1 MGGTVCYQVRGWVS
15 DQVQNGVWKL
25 PMWEDHGMLVL
36 QRKDPNYPVA
46 HGFQDH
52 MRHKVRN
59 RMQNGVT
66 AFWCFQM
73 RNSLA
78 DNLSLAGIAD
88 FNLSIRE

>member
-1 MGGTVCYQVRGWVS
+1 MGGTVCHQVRGWVS

-46 HGFQDH
+46 HGFEDH
-52 MRHKVRN
+52 MRHEVRN
-59 RMQNGVT
+59 PMQNGVT

-73 RNSLA
+73 WA
-78 DNLSLAGIAD
+78 
-88 FNLSIRE
+88 E